1 MSVFVKAFGHVPQL
15 MGVSRAVITDHP
27 MGRPLGAPNDAH
39 RQREVVLSALSLL
52 SESEQTIVE
61 FGQPYRRL
69 TTD

>member
-1 MSVFVKAFGHVPQL
+1 